1 MYFIITVDE
10 IVKVSQYSNHYH
22 YYRDTELEEIKSHM
36 TSIQSQM
43 WSLNERYCSMSA
55 SYNTLRDKFERYQ
68 SKCTKSPRLSSL
80 GNVTLPSIAEPG
92 AAIVR
97 MISFDSQRQSDFRS
111 SVPLGAPLHRTS
123 ATQVVFASSN
133 HLVVDPYIKADPNSD
148 TRSQGSSRQSVTPQE
163 SDPRTARGLDLGL
176 DAIVAAATLMREKP
190 TQGLHSNTTRS
201 SLADLL
207 DAAYSSVTD
216 THQHQPHQEMKVQ

>member
-1 MYFIITVDE
+1 MQFIITVNE
-10 IVKVSQYSNHYH
+10 TVNVGQFSNHYH
-22 YYRDTELEEIKSHM
+22 NFRDTELEEIKSHM

-43 WSLNERYCSMSA
+43 WSLNERYCSLSS

-80 GNVTLPSIAEPG
+80 GNATLPSIAEPG
-92 AAIVR
+92 AAIVS

-111 SVPLGAPLHRTS
+111 SVPLSALLHQTS
-123 ATQVVFASSN
+123 ATTVGLAASNQVI
-133 HLVVDPYIKADPNSD
+133 VDPYIKADPD
-148 TRSQGSSRQSVTPQE
+148 RDARSQGSSRQMLATHE
-163 SDPRTARGLDLGL
+163 SDPRTARGLGL

-190 TQGLHSNTTRS
+190 TQGPHSNTTRS

-207 DAAYSSVTD
+207 DAAYSSVPD
-216 THQHQPHQEMKVQ
+216 THQHQP